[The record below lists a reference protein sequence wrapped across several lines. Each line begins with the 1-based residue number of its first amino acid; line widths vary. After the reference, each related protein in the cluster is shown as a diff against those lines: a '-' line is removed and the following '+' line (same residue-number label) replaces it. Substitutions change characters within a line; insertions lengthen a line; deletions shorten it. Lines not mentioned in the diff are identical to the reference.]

1 MNIKDAAS
9 LSGLPAKTIRYYES
23 IDLLSPL
30 RAENGYRDYREAD
43 LHKLGF
49 LARARALGFSIE
61 DCRHLLSLDSDA
73 SRSSSEVKAL
83 AQQHI
88 RQIGDKIS
96 ELKSMRATLQKLASA
111 CHGDDMPDC
120 PIMDE
125 LSGLAPEICSAPGKA
140 LPVV

>member
-23 IDLLSPL
+23 IGLLSPL
-30 RAENGYRDYREAD
+30 RAGNGYRDYREAD

-49 LARARALGFSIE
+49 LARARALGFSID

-73 SRSSSEVKAL
+73 SRSSSDVKAL

-96 ELKSMRATLQKLASA
+96 ELKAMRAALQKLATA

-120 PIMDE
+120 PIIDE
-125 LSGLAPEICSAPGKA
+125 LSGLAPLACDRASKV
-140 LPVV
+140 LPAD

>member
-23 IDLLSPL
+23 IGLLSPM
-30 RAENGYRDYREAD
+30 RAGNGYRDYRETD

-61 DCRHLLSLDSDA
+61 DCRRLLSLDSDA
-73 SRSSSEVKAL
+73 TRSSSEVKAL

-88 RQIGDKIS
+88 RQIGAKIS
-96 ELKSMRATLQKLASA
+96 ELKAMRTTLQKLATA
-111 CHGDDMPDC
+111 CHGDEMPDC

-125 LSGLAPEICSAPGKA
+125 LSGLSTASCGACSKA
-140 LPVV
+140 MQTD

>member
-1 MNIKDAAS
+1 MNIKHAAART
-9 LSGLPAKTIRYYES
+9 GLPAKTIRYYES
-23 IDLLSPL
+23 IGLLSPL
-30 RAENGYRDYREAD
+30 RAGNGYRDYRDAD

-96 ELKSMRATLQKLASA
+96 ELKAMRATLQNLASA
-111 CHGDDMPDC
+111 CQGNDRPDC

-125 LSGLAPEICSAPGKA
+125 LSGLAPGNYAASGKA
-140 LPVV
+140 LPAD

>member
-1 MNIKDAAS
+1 VNIKDAAS

-23 IDLLSPL
+23 IGLLSPM
-30 RAENGYRDYREAD
+30 RAGNGYRDYRETD

-61 DCRHLLSLDSDA
+61 DCRRLLSLDSDA
-73 SRSSSEVKAL
+73 TRSSSEVKAL

-88 RQIGDKIS
+88 RQIGAKIS
-96 ELKSMRATLQKLASA
+96 ELKAMRTTLQKLATA
-111 CHGDDMPDC
+111 CHGDEMPDC

-125 LSGLAPEICSAPGKA
+125 LSGLSTASCGACSKA
-140 LPVV
+140 MQTD

>member
-1 MNIKDAAS
+1 MNIKQAAA

-23 IDLLSPL
+23 IGLVSPQ

-43 LHKLGF
+43 LHQLGF
-49 LARARALGFSIE
+49 LARARALGFPIE
-61 DCRHLLSLDSDA
+61 DCRHLLSLDGDA

-96 ELKSMRATLQKLASA
+96 ELRAMRATLQKLASA
-111 CHGDDMPDC
+111 CHGDDRPDC
-120 PIMDE
+120 PIIDE
-125 LSGLAPEICSAPGKA
+125 LSGLEPAACGAPGA
-140 LPVV
+140 RLPGD

>member
-23 IDLLSPL
+23 IGLLSPL
-30 RAENGYRDYREAD
+30 RAENGYRDYREPD

-49 LARARALGFSIE
+49 LARARALGFSID

-73 SRSSSEVKAL
+73 SRSSSDVKAL

-96 ELKSMRATLQKLASA
+96 ELKAMRAVLQKLASA
-111 CHGDDMPDC
+111 CHGDDKPDC
-120 PIMDE
+120 PIIDE
-125 LSGLAPEICSAPGKA
+125 LSGLAPACCDPSGKA
-140 LPVV
+140 LPVD

>member
-9 LSGLPAKTIRYYES
+9 LCGLPAKTIRYYES
-23 IDLLSPL
+23 IGLLAPL
-30 RAENGYRDYREAD
+30 RAANGYRDYREAD

-61 DCRHLLSLDSDA
+61 DCRHLLSLDGDA
-73 SRSSSEVKAL
+73 SRSSSDVKAL

-96 ELKSMRATLQKLASA
+96 ELKAMRAALQKLALA
-111 CHGDDMPDC
+111 CHGDDRPDC
-120 PIMDE
+120 PIIDE
-125 LSGLAPEICSAPGKA
+125 LSGLARPACAAPQ
-140 LPVV
+140 

>member
-23 IDLLSPL
+23 IGLLAPL
-30 RAENGYRDYREAD
+30 RAGNGYRDYREAD

-61 DCRHLLSLDSDA
+61 DCRRLLSLDSDA
-73 SRSSSEVKAL
+73 TRSSSEVKAL

-88 RQIGDKIS
+88 RQIGAKIS
-96 ELKSMRATLQKLASA
+96 ELRAMRTTLQKLATA
-111 CHGDDMPDC
+111 CHGDEMPDC

-125 LSGLAPEICSAPGKA
+125 LSGLEPTVCGASGKV
-140 LPVV
+140 LQTD

>member
-1 MNIKDAAS
+1 VNIKDAAS
-9 LSGLPAKTIRYYES
+9 RTGLPAKTIRYYES
-23 IDLLSPL
+23 IGLLTPL
-30 RAENGYRDYREAD
+30 RAGNGYRDYREVD

-61 DCRHLLSLDSDA
+61 DCRHLLTLDSDA

-96 ELKSMRATLQKLASA
+96 ELKAMRASLQKLASA
-111 CHGDDMPDC
+111 CQGNDRPDC

-125 LSGLAPEICSAPGKA
+125 LSGLAPGKRAASGKA
-140 LPVV
+140 STAD

>member
-30 RAENGYRDYREAD
+30 RAENGYRDYRETD

-88 RQIGDKIS
+88 RQIGAKIS
-96 ELKSMRATLQKLASA
+96 ELKSMRATLQKLAAA

-125 LSGLAPEICSAPGKA
+125 LSGLAPEICSAPDEA
-140 LPVV
+140 LPVD